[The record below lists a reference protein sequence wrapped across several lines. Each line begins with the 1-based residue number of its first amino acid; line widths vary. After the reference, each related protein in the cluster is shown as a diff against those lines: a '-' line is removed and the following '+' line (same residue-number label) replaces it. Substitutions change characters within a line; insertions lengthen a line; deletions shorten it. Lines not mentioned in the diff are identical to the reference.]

1 MQPFFSTDDVHPKA
15 AFRRWREMV
24 CERLVPVALQ
34 TDDAGHF
41 RGKLEVTDIGGVPIS
56 HFAHT
61 SLRTEATADMVRR
74 NGRHSRVYA
83 ILRLSG
89 NASYQQGDQEA
100 KTRPGD
106 LVVLNARP
114 AVCMTEPSSSLVLDL
129 PRERLETVLGPSRLF
144 SALTVGADLASA
156 TLASTY
162 FRDLVRLGDRLAPD
176 AAARMA
182 SIGID
187 LIVASLAERLAQ
199 NVPRST
205 HGTVTVQRAMA
216 YIEANL
222 SDQTFDPPQLAAAV
236 GVSLR
241 RLQELFHERGRH
253 ISDYI
258 WERRLELAAKRLTDP
273 ACAHLPIGMLAY
285 GSGFASQAHF
295 ARRFKERHGLTP
307 TEFRLASR
315 QNTPDAR
322 PRGRPARIPGLD

>member
-1 MQPFFSTDDVHPKA
+1 MQTFFSTDDVHPGA

-24 CERLVPVALQ
+24 CERVALAALQ

-56 HFAHT
+56 RLAHT

-74 NGRHSRVYA
+74 NGRHNRVCA

-89 NASYQQGDQEA
+89 NGSFQQGDQEA
-100 KTRPGD
+100 RTRPGD
-106 LVVLNARP
+106 LVVLDARP
-114 AVCMTEPSSSLVLDL
+114 AVCMTEASSSLVVDL
-129 PRERLETVLGPSRLF
+129 PRERLENVLGPSRLF
-144 SALTVGADLASA
+144 SGLTIGADLAST
-156 TLASTY
+156 TLASSY
-162 FRDLVRLGDRLAPD
+162 LRDLVRVGDRLTPD

-199 NVPRST
+199 DVPRST
-205 HGTVTVQRAMA
+205 HGAVAVQRAKA
-216 YIEANL
+216 YIEAHL
-222 SDQTFDPPQLAAAV
+222 GDAMLDPPRLAAAV

-258 WERRLELAAKRLTDP
+258 WERRLEVAARRLADP
-273 ACAHLPIGMLAY
+273 SCAHLSIGTLAY
-285 GSGFASQAHF
+285 ESGFASQAHF

-315 QNTPDAR
+315 QTTPDAR
-322 PRGRPARIPGLD
+322 PRGRPVRIPGPG